1 MEVLKKRAAALYQAD
16 EEKPLR
22 KSHENPFV
30 QQLYKEYIGEPCG
43 PLAHKLLHTHY
54 RDRKEVVVGLF
65 NEKEEE
71 HV

>member
-1 MEVLKKRAAALYQAD
+1 MEVLKKRASALYQAD
-16 EEKPLR
+16 AEKPIR

-30 QQLYKEYIGEPCG
+30 QQLYKEYMGEPCG

-54 RDRKEVVVGLF
+54 RDRKEVVGLF

-71 HV
+71 NV